1 MELKIRII
9 NLILRVEHHLC
20 PIYCGVIDR
29 HRVIAF
35 LLLTLAEMFII
46 PFHLSLFIVLGEPW
60 GLSLTVIHALIL
72 LGLQFAIWKRKL
84 AFSIGISSVYLLL
97 FSKLAIDTVFCSI
110 FGCETD
116 EVSIISNIFIM
127 FILAITA
134 LTQQL
139 KKTSLVIVIGMLPV
153 ISFFFARNN
162 CMSTLF
168 SVKAIFLGFILMT
181 YAAIYQMKEITRNL
195 RQPKRITNIEKKAL
209 DMIAN
214 MEDSK
219 VDKTGSLMEHLTPEL
234 RERII
239 NKATEHIRK
248 EETDKILWNQVC
260 EGFTNSEK
268 QICKLVYEGK
278 TLKEMC
284 DLLNK
289 SESNITSQRS
299 HIRKKLNMDRKD
311 DLRQV
316 LEARIS
322 QIRET
327 SPIS

>member
-20 PIYCGVIDR
+20 PIYCGVVDR

-46 PFHLSLFIVLGEPW
+46 PFHLSLFIALGEPW

-153 ISFFFARNN
+153 ISFFLPAIIVCLRYLV
-162 CMSTLF
+162 SRRF
-168 SVKAIFLGFILMT
+168 SL
-181 YAAIYQMKEITRNL
+181 
-195 RQPKRITNIEKKAL
+195 AL
-209 DMIAN
+209 
-214 MEDSK
+214 
-219 VDKTGSLMEHLTPEL
+219 
-234 RERII
+234 
-239 NKATEHIRK
+239 
-248 EETDKILWNQVC
+248 
-260 EGFTNSEK
+260 
-268 QICKLVYEGK
+268 Y
-278 TLKEMC
+278 
-284 DLLNK
+284 
-289 SESNITSQRS
+289 
-299 HIRKKLNMDRKD
+299 
-311 DLRQV
+311 
-316 LEARIS
+316 
-322 QIRET
+322 
-327 SPIS
+327 

>member
-1 MELKIRII
+1 
-9 NLILRVEHHLC
+9 
-20 PIYCGVIDR
+20 
-29 HRVIAF
+29 
-35 LLLTLAEMFII
+35 
-46 PFHLSLFIVLGEPW
+46 
-60 GLSLTVIHALIL
+60 
-72 LGLQFAIWKRKL
+72 
-84 AFSIGISSVYLLL
+84 
-97 FSKLAIDTVFCSI
+97 
-110 FGCETD
+110 
-116 EVSIISNIFIM
+116 
-127 FILAITA
+127 
-134 LTQQL
+134 
-139 KKTSLVIVIGMLPV
+139 
-153 ISFFFARNN
+153 
-162 CMSTLF
+162 MSTLF
-168 SVKAIFLGFILMT
+168 SVKAIFLGFILVT

-239 NKATEHIRK
+239 SKATEHIRK
-248 EETDKILWNQVC
+248 EETDKTLWNQVC

-268 QICKLVYEGK
+268 QICKLVYKGK